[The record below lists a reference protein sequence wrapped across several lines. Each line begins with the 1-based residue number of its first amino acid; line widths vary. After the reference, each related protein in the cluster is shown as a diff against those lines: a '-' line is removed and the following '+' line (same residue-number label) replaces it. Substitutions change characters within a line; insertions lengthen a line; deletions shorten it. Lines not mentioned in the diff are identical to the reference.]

1 MKSFRTL
8 ELAIKLY
15 QSCEQLKL
23 PYHLKNQILRSSSSV
38 ALNLSEGRAKNSK
51 KDQLRFF
58 HIAMGSLRETMTGLI
73 LANYQKHRI
82 FKLADITMTEI
93 FGSQP
98 ASCSAL
104 QLSADKIVHL
114 SSLHTFFFKL

>member
-58 HIAMGSLRETMTGLI
+58 HIAMGSLRETQSTLI
-73 LANYQKHRI
+73 LAGLEKSNVYKTADLLGASLY
-82 FKLADITMTEI
+82 KLIKAKPL
-93 FGSQP
+93 F
-98 ASCSAL
+98 
-104 QLSADKIVHL
+104 
-114 SSLHTFFFKL
+114 